1 MLKQKQ
7 KEKQK
12 RKPLTAISDL
22 LWKYIK
28 GKTSD
33 IKPHDKSII
42 SDFPFHHKKGK
53 LNMANITPIKD
64 KDGNVVS
71 YRIRVYRGK
80 DAEGKQLKPFT
91 KNWKVPATY
100 KTEKAIQ
107 KALEKVAGEFEANCK
122 RGDVSIDRRTFEEYV
137 TYYIQLCERDCKAAT
152 IDFYN
157 SLMPLICPEIGS
169 IRLNQLIPEHLNRFY
184 LKLQK
189 EDVKRDAKAIAKD
202 DLLLLKKTE
211 GVKSKTLVAETG
223 LCDNTI
229 RLAFKQ
235 QKVAV
240 QSAEKIAAYFDK
252 PVNDLFTIAT
262 SGKGLSPK
270 YINHFHSFIHT
281 VLEQAVKEGCINRN
295 IADQATPPKNQ
306 RHEAEFFEID
316 EILKIKS
323 ALDQEPMKYRIATY
337 LLISTGIRRGE
348 LVGIRWKSIDFEKC
362 TIRIENNV
370 VYIKKKG
377 LITNTPKND
386 EYRTVN
392 IAPELIP
399 LLKAYKKQQK
409 FEASMKFSHITDA
422 FQRQKAIREYNPEGY
437 LFIQE
442 TGTVMSPNT
451 INEWMINFS
460 KKLGMHIHPHKFR
473 HSQASILYASG
484 VDIVTISK
492 RLGHKQVSTTQ
503 NIYAHMMEKSD
514 KDASDK
520 IADILFR
527 NQA

>member
-1 MLKQKQ
+1 
-7 KEKQK
+7 
-12 RKPLTAISDL
+12 
-22 LWKYIK
+22 
-28 GKTSD
+28 
-33 IKPHDKSII
+33 
-42 SDFPFHHKKGK
+42 
-53 LNMANITPIKD
+53 MANITPIKD
-64 KDGNVVS
+64 KDGNITS

-80 DAEGKQLKPFT
+80 DADGKQLKPFT
-91 KNWKVPATY
+91 KNWKVPTTY
-100 KTEKAIQ
+100 KSEKAIQ
-107 KALEKVAGEFEANCK
+107 KALEKVAGEFEASCK
-122 RGDVSIDRRTFEEYV
+122 RGDVSADRRTFEEYAR
-137 TYYIQLCERDCKAAT
+137 YYIQLCERDCKEKT

-157 SLMPLICPEIGS
+157 SLMPLICAEIGS
-169 IRLNQLIPEHLNRFY
+169 IRLNQLTPEHLNRFY
-184 LKLQK
+184 LKLQN
-189 EDVKRDAKAIAKD
+189 EDVKRDHKAIAKD
-202 DLLLLKKTE
+202 CLLQLRKEE
-211 GVKSKTLVAETG
+211 GTKSKTLIQGTG

-235 QKVAV
+235 NKIAVA
-240 QSAEKIAAYFDK
+240 SAEKIASYYGM
-252 PVNDLFTIAT
+252 PVNDLFTIST

-270 YINHFHSFIHT
+270 YINHYHSFIHT

-295 IADQATPPKNQ
+295 IADQATPPKNPK
-306 RHEAEFFEID
+306 HEAEFFEVE
-316 EILKIKS
+316 EILKIKA

-348 LVGIRWKSIDFEKC
+348 LVGIRWKSVDFDKC

-370 VYIKKKG
+370 VYTKRKG
-377 LITNTPKND
+377 LVANTPKND
-386 EYRTVN
+386 ECRTVN

-409 FEASMKFSHITDA
+409 FEASVRLSHITDDI
-422 FQRQKAIREYNPEGY
+422 QRQKAIKEYNHEGY

-442 TGTVMSPNT
+442 AGTVMSPNT
-451 INEWMINFS
+451 INEWMIDFS
-460 KKLGMHIHPHKFR
+460 DRLGMHIHPHKFR

-514 KDASDK
+514 KEASDK
-520 IADILFR
+520 IADIIFR